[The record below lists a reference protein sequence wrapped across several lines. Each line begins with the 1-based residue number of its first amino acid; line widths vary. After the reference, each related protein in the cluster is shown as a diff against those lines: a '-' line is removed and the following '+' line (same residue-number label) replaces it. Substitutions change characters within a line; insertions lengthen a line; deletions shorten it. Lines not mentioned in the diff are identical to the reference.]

1 MVKQRTGL
9 LPRVRIGN
17 LEVTRLIVGGNPFSG
32 ISHQTDTRDWEMR
45 DYYTAARIKAVWKEC
60 ERRGINAC
68 IARMDNH
75 MMRLRREYVNEGG
88 KLLWIGQTAPEIA
101 SIENNIRAAKVFGAS
116 AVFIQG
122 GVVDRHFREG
132 KAEELRKPLALIR
145 ELGMVPGIASHD
157 PDNHRR
163 ARDMKLDVDFHAVC
177 FYRVEGRKGVIYGPN
192 DPDERFVSEDRDK
205 AAVLLRELE
214 RPCIAYKILAAGRND
229 PAEAFRFA
237 FAHAKPT
244 DAVAVGMFVKD
255 KKDMVAEDV
264 RLALEAMK
272 SLSENPSECTRQ

>member
-1 MVKQRTGL
+1 MANREAVTLPKVK
-9 LPRVRIGN
+9 IGN

-32 ISHQTDTRDWEMR
+32 ISHQTDARDREMR

-68 IARMDNH
+68 VARMDNH
-75 MMRLRREYVNEGG
+75 IMRLRQEYVNEGG

-101 SIENNIRAAKVFGAS
+101 SIENNIRAAKVFGAT

-122 GVVDRHFREG
+122 GAVDRHFREG

-145 ELGMVPGIASHD
+145 ELGMVPGIASHY

-163 ARDMKLDVDFHAVC
+163 ARDMKLDADFHAVC
-177 FYRVEGRKGVIYGPN
+177 FYRVEGRQGVIYGPN
-192 DPDERFVSEDRDK
+192 DPDERFVPEDREK
-205 AAVLLRELE
+205 AAALLRELE
-214 RPCIAYKILAAGRND
+214 RPCIAYKIMAAGRND
-229 PAEAFRFA
+229 PEEAFRFA

-244 DAVAVGMFVKD
+244 DAVMVGVFVKD
-255 KKDMVAEDV
+255 KKGMVAENV
-264 RLALEAMK
+264 RLAIEAMK
-272 SLSENPSECTRQ
+272 AAGG